1 MTDRPAIDTWTSRDL
16 PLLRHSCAILD
27 SNERLLA
34 RDIDP
39 SSIGMS
45 EDDIVRALRALD
57 GEYLLIKWF
66 HPHPLLNK
74 GDDVPRNQGVI
85 LGITGSARRAVGM
98 WPTAETVTE
107 QLLAT
112 LDEQIANTA
121 DQDKRSKLIKIR
133 DAIGGAARDLF
144 VDIVGSVATKMITGG

>member
-1 MTDRPAIDTWTSRDL
+1 MTDQPTADTWTSRDL
-16 PLLRHSCAILD
+16 PLLKHICAALD
-27 SNERLLA
+27 TEEMLLT

-39 SSIGMS
+39 NSIGMS
-45 EDDIVRALRALD
+45 DADVIRGLRALD
-57 GEYLLIKWF
+57 VEYLEIEWL
-66 HPHPLLNK
+66 HPHPLLNQ
-74 GDDVPRNQGVI
+74 GDRVPRNRGVI
-85 LGITGSARRAVGM
+85 VGITAAARRAVGM

-133 DAIGGAARDLF
+133 DAIGGGARDLF
-144 VDIVGSVATKMITGG
+144 VDIVGSVASKMITGS